1 MKIME
6 YASITKLTS
15 DNVFLVDGTNGTKKI
30 ITSDA
35 LLSMLDLIS
44 PKNKRLIFRG
54 KNLGASFTSEQKSA
68 VQSGT
73 FEGLC
78 LGDYWV
84 INGVNWR
91 IVDFDYWYKKGT
103 PNFSTHHLVI
113 MPDTSL
119 ITDQMNASATTTG
132 GYTGSTMYT
141 ANMAPAKSEVTSAF
155 GDAVLTYKD
164 YLINTVANGYP
175 SAGSFV
181 DASIELPNEPMIYG
195 SYIYTPANN
204 GSTDVKRYTINTNQ
218 LALFQVAPE
227 FITAGSGYWLRDV
240 ASSTQFCRVDSSGAA
255 QASNASVSTVGVR
268 PVFPIG

>member
-6 YASITKLTS
+6 YASVTKLTA
-15 DNVFLVDGTNGTKKI
+15 DNVFLIDGTSGTKKI

-35 LLSMLDLIS
+35 LISMLDLIS
-44 PKNKRLIFRG
+44 PKNKRMIFRG

-68 VQSGT
+68 VQNGS

-91 IVDFDYWYKKGT
+91 IVDFDYWYNKGT
-103 PNFSTHHLVI
+103 PAFTSHHLVV
-113 MPDTSL
+113 MPDTAL
-119 ITDQMNASATTTG
+119 ISDQMNASATTTG

-155 GDAVLTYKD
+155 GDSVLIHKE
-164 YLINTVANGYP
+164 YLISTVADGCP

-181 DASIELPNEPMIYG
+181 DSSIELPNEPMIFG
-195 SYIYTPANN
+195 SYIYTPGNA
-204 GSTDVKRYTINTNQ
+204 GSTDVKRFTISATQ

-227 FITAGSGYWLRDV
+227 FITSGTGYWLRDV
-240 ASSTQFCRVDSSGAA
+240 ASATQFCRVDASGAA
-255 QASNASVSTVGVR
+255 QASNASVSSAGVR